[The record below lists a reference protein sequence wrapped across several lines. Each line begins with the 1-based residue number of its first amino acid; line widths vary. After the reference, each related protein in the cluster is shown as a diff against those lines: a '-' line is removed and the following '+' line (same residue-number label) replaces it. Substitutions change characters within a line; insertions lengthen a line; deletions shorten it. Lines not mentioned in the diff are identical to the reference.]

1 MRRAFA
7 IVAGL
12 AIGVSVWLAFAM
24 TAPVPATAPA
34 TPLVARPAESPP
46 LRPTAVIAPL
56 ACDEAIALGLPSAGL
71 EPASLA
77 WSPDGTQ
84 LAVGTRQFSRI
95 GPRNTT
101 PRVVL
106 LSPATLEVRELAPG
120 ADPAWSADGKRLV
133 FRERAIANDPT
144 SDLVI
149 FDVASSRE
157 VARIAGANGAL
168 SYAWRG
174 SEVVFWRGSALYS
187 WDAGTETRLFDG
199 PPEWA
204 QGSIV
209 TTSERIV
216 GVRFSGDG
224 ERAVVTVG
232 PAYDRRPADVV
243 VLDTRARSAE
253 RLIGAWRAEPS
264 PRGHIVFASY
274 LDRRELRLEDG
285 RTLSTTRP
293 FTGGFF
299 MWSADGREPLLSPN
313 DFGGSGWKVDLEAF
327 DGSQVSMTLPLT
339 LSFAGLSSRSD
350 AFAGIEPGGRGPAR
364 LALKRCRAV
373 DPRTGPA
380 TLTMYYGESNTEPWA
395 ARRDGTAPPD
405 WEAHAR
411 RDLEQIG
418 LHPLEIGRVRT
429 LNPENTCDEPSCP
442 NGFGLRVLIPYA
454 ERTRAYSRCFREPSP
469 STLAMDAAIRAFRCV
484 PLYT

>member
-1 MRRAFA
+1 M
-7 IVAGL
+7 VAGL
-12 AIGVSVWLAFAM
+12 AIGITAWLAFAP
-24 TAPVPATAPA
+24 TSPVPATAP
-34 TPLVARPAESPP
+34 VARPAESPP
-46 LRPTAVIAPL
+46 VRPTAVIAPL
-56 ACDEAIALGLPSAGL
+56 ACDGAIELGLPSVGV
-71 EPASLA
+71 EPASVA

-84 LAVGTRQFSRI
+84 LAVGTRQFARF
-95 GPRNTT
+95 GPRVLT
-101 PRVVL
+101 PRIAL
-106 LSPATLEVRELAPG
+106 LIPATLEVRELAPG
-120 ADPAWSADGKRLV
+120 ADPLWSADGKRLV
-133 FRERAIANDPT
+133 FRERAISNDPT
-144 SDLVI
+144 SDLVV

-174 SEVVFWRGSALYS
+174 SEIVFWRGSALFS
-187 WDAGTETRLFDG
+187 WNAGRETRLFDG
-199 PPEWA
+199 PPAWA
-204 QGSIV
+204 QESTV
-209 TTSERIV
+209 TM
-216 GVRFSGDG
+216 VRFSGDG

-232 PAYDRRPADVV
+232 PGWDRRPADVV
-243 VLDTRARSAE
+243 VLDTRAGSAE

-274 LDRRELRLEDG
+274 LDRRELWLEDG
-285 RTLSTTRP
+285 RTVSTMRP
-293 FTGGFF
+293 FTGGFL

-313 DFGGSGWKVDLEAF
+313 DFVGSGWAVDLEAF
-327 DGSQVSMTLPLT
+327 DGSQVSWTLPVAPN
-339 LSFAGLSSRSD
+339 FAALNSRGD
-350 AFAGIEPGGRGPAR
+350 AFAGIEAGGRGPAR

-380 TLTMYYGESNTEPWA
+380 TLTVYYGESNTEPWA

-429 LNPENTCDEPSCP
+429 LNPENTCDQPSCP

-484 PLYT
+484 PLYTYTAN

>member
-1 MRRAFA
+1 VRRAFA
-7 IVAGL
+7 IMAGL
-12 AIGVSVWLAFAM
+12 AIGITAWLAFA
-24 TAPVPATAPA
+24 TTTPVPAP
-34 TPLVARPAESPP
+34 VARPAESPP

-56 ACDEAIALGLPSAGL
+56 ACDEAIALGLPSERL
-71 EPASLA
+71 EPASVA

-84 LAVGTRQFSRI
+84 LAVGTRQFGRF
-95 GPRNTT
+95 GPRDLT

-106 LSPATLEVRELAPG
+106 LTPAALEVRDLSPG
-120 ADPAWSADGKRLV
+120 MDPAWSADGKRLV
-133 FRERAIANDPT
+133 LRERAIWNDPT

-149 FDVASSRE
+149 FDLALSRE
-157 VARIAGANGAL
+157 VGRIAGANGAL

-174 SEVVFWRGSALYS
+174 AEVVFWRGSALYS
-187 WDAGTETRLFDG
+187 WNAGTETRLFDG
-199 PPEWA
+199 PPAWA
-204 QGSIV
+204 QGSTA
-209 TTSERIV
+209 TTSERMV
-216 GVRFSGDG
+216 SVRFSGDG
-224 ERAVVTVG
+224 ESAVVTVG
-232 PAYDRRPADVV
+232 PAWDRRPADVI
-243 VLDTRARSAE
+243 VLDTRAGAAE

-264 PRGHIVFASY
+264 PQGHILFASY

-285 RTLSTTRP
+285 RTFSTTRP

-299 MWSADGREPLLSPN
+299 MWSADGREPLLSPTE
-313 DFGGSGWKVDLEAF
+313 FGGPGWAVDLEAF
-327 DGSQVSMTLPLT
+327 DGSQVSMTLPMA
-339 LSFAGLSSRSD
+339 LSFAGLSSRGD

-373 DPRTGPA
+373 EPRIGPG
-380 TLTMYYGESNTEPWA
+380 TLTVYYGESNTEPWA

-429 LNPENTCDEPSCP
+429 LDPQNTCDEPSCP

-454 ERTRAYSRCFREPSP
+454 ERMRAYSRCFREPSP